1 MTTALLYIAALLGL
15 AISWQQDRYKTRAA
29 LQRAAKSFGVIL
41 PALAIVVLLVGLVLA
56 LLSPEFITRLMG
68 AGSGW
73 VGMGL
78 TSLIGAVTLIPG
90 FVAFPLAASLLQRGA
105 GVAQIAVFI
114 STLMMVG
121 VVTAPME
128 MKYFGRRATLLRNGL
143 AYLYSFGAAAVVAAV
158 VGAVIR

>member
-15 AISWQQDRYKTRAA
+15 AISWQQDRDKTRAA
-29 LQRAAKSFGVIL
+29 LQRAAKSFGGIL

-56 LLSPEFITRLMG
+56 LLSPEFIARLMG

-73 VGMGL
+73 VGMVL

-105 GVAQIAVFI
+105 GVAQIAVFL